1 MARKSRQARQQNLL
15 APTEFT
21 HKEPENRY
29 QTALYGRLSLQ
40 NLGIGRKETM
50 EYQIE
55 ILREYVAKHP
65 DLEVVDIY
73 TDNGCSGS
81 NFNRPEFNR
90 MMEDVKKGRINCI
103 VIRDFSRFGRNYLET
118 GYYLQQVFPAY
129 QVRFISIFDEFDS
142 AVSDLDA
149 MVFSMK
155 HIVNDFY
162 SKDISRKISSAY
174 DALIRNGHVWGK
186 PAFGYRRRQDSTG
199 RLLMDEKTAPTLYL
213 IFQWARQGVNPR
225 QIACNLNILGIPSN
239 RLIDAAQNGN
249 TFLQPSD
256 LPWQDPMIRAI
267 LRNPMYTGDTVF
279 NRYRNRKYDS
289 SCLGDLPKEEWDS
302 VPHTH
307 PAYITHEEYVHQIE
321 VWEQSQ
327 RHWNEKTTQSRA
339 SVDNPGNPFRAILF
353 CGECQHTMKPVKS
366 PESSKT
372 IAYSCKGH
380 FKVQIAGHLAFSIP
394 REELM
399 NKVSVQLQEQR
410 VTAKEIRSILFSY
423 PLEQIQTQLIA
434 PRKTMLVKH
443 QARIQEIELLCTRAE
458 QDRRRGILEKEIYQI
473 QSEKLLFEKNALTEE
488 INLLSQQIAEVSSCL
503 SIENPWLQDFTG
515 QDFSSEIAS
524 STLHQLISRI
534 DVMTD
539 KSVHILLKNA
549 YWMQRLI
556 SYIEEWKQNKEKGDK
571 ENDQ

>member
-1 MARKSRQARQQNLL
+1 
-15 APTEFT
+15 
-21 HKEPENRY
+21 
-29 QTALYGRLSLQ
+29 
-40 NLGIGRKETM
+40 M

-339 SVDNPGNPFRAILF
+339 SVDNPGNPFQAILF

-434 PRKTMLVKH
+434 PRKAMLAKH

-488 INLLSQQIAEVSSCL
+488 INLLSQQIAEVPSCL

-515 QDFSSEIAS
+515 QDFSGEIAS
-524 STLHQLISRI
+524 STLHQLICRI

-571 ENDQ
+571 ENGQ

>member
-1 MARKSRQARQQNLL
+1 
-15 APTEFT
+15 
-21 HKEPENRY
+21 
-29 QTALYGRLSLQ
+29 
-40 NLGIGRKETM
+40 M

-302 VPHTH
+302 VPQTH

-488 INLLSQQIAEVSSCL
+488 INLLSQQIAEVPSCL

-515 QDFSSEIAS
+515 QDFSGEIAS

-571 ENDQ
+571 ENGQ

>member
-353 CGECQHTMKPVKS
+353 CGECQHTMMPVKS

-488 INLLSQQIAEVSSCL
+488 INLLSQQIAEVPSCL

-515 QDFSSEIAS
+515 QDFSGEIAS

-571 ENDQ
+571 ENGQ